1 MRRFLLDTTC
11 KNGSA
16 LAAICTTGWFTS
28 RSDFCW
34 LIQSAKCSFG
44 VTKVKGFW
52 GYYLPFDVT
61 LAFSAV
67 YEIIEWL
74 AAANVD
80 PAAGLAFLGS
90 QGDVWDAQ
98 KDMTMAGFGALLAMV
113 IIALINLR
121 YQVGFWEEMKASFMI
136 NVGDAPLGEQRL
148 REMRSARK

>member
-1 MRRFLLDTTC
+1 M
-11 KNGSA
+11 
-16 LAAICTTGWFTS
+16 
-28 RSDFCW
+28 
-34 LIQSAKCSFG
+34 
-44 VTKVKGFW
+44 
-52 GYYLPFDVT
+52 
-61 LAFSAV
+61 

-98 KDMTMAGFGALLAMV
+98 KDMTMAGFGALVAMV

-136 NVGDAPLGEQRL
+136 NVGDASLGEQRL